1 MALGIGLG
9 LMAERLELNVGSI
22 YFLSRWF
29 NLHPRSFKTS
39 SEMFQKEILQ
49 KKFKAVE
56 AIDDGF

>member
-1 MALGIGLG
+1 
-9 LMAERLELNVGSI
+9 MAESLELYVGSI

-49 KKFKAVE
+49 KEKFKAVE